1 MFRRLKILFK
11 LDANVGSGYEGKLD
25 DVAGKILII
34 AKSRPVVLLSLQI

>member
-11 LDANVGSGYEGKLD
+11 LDANVGSGYEEKHN